1 MGLFDSFKK
10 RKNKETVS
18 SDESLT
24 ELLKVFAEG
33 IQEGGLSLDELP
45 GGHGDF
51 GLVATNP
58 IPTCFATGSSQY
70 LSQLRTAD
78 GRPLKF
84 SRIGSFS
91 AENFPDTPVDG
102 YRIESAS
109 GEKLPNIYICM
120 YHKRNSTKAPKGF
133 YLSK

>member
-18 SDESLT
+18 PDESLN
-24 ELLKVFAEG
+24 ELLEVFAEG
-33 IQEGGLSLDELP
+33 IQKGGLSLDELP
-45 GGHGDF
+45 GGYGDF

-78 GRPLKF
+78 GKSVKF
-84 SRIGSFS
+84 SRMGSFS

-102 YRIESAS
+102 YRIETAS
-109 GEKLPNIYICM
+109 GEKLPNVYICM

-133 YLSK
+133 YLNM